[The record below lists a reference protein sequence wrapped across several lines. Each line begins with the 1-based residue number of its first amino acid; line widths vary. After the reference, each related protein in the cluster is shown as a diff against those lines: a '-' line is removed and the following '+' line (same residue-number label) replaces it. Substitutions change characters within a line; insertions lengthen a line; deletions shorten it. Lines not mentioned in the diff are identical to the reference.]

1 MFKNI
6 KVGDF
11 VIAHTWSGSFN
22 PMHKYVLCVVTKV
35 NKKTFKVD
43 RYQHR
48 TFTIDNGS
56 VYGGDFFDRI
66 IIMKYDAEFYEKKV
80 LEQKQE
86 ELRINLLNKAETF
99 DYTQL
104 TTEQLERMF
113 AIAEETQTQE
123 G

>member
-1 MFKNI
+1 MFKDI
-6 KVGDF
+6 KVGEF
-11 VIAHTWSGSFN
+11 VIAHSWIGSFS
-22 PMHKYVLCVVTKV
+22 PTHKYVLCKVTKV

-43 RYQHR
+43 KYQGK

-56 VYGGDFFDRI
+56 VYGGNGWERI
-66 IIMKYDAEFYEKKV
+66 KLMKYDGEFYEKKV

-86 ELRINLLNKAETF
+86 ELRRKLLNKAKTF

>member
-1 MFKNI
+1 MFKDI

-11 VIAHTWSGSFN
+11 VIAHSWMGSFS
-22 PMHKYVLCVVTKV
+22 PTHKYFLCKVTKV

-43 RYQHR
+43 KYQHR

-56 VYGGDFFDRI
+56 VYGGDFLDKI
-66 IIMKYDAEFYEKKV
+66 SIMKYDADFYEKKV

-86 ELRINLLNKAETF
+86 ELRRKLINKAKTF